1 MAPTYGARLFAVIHL
16 YLHSWFR
23 YAPSDNPNQTEEFM
37 RELAA
42 HLPTDVHSKAS
53 RLSCKRVDW
62 CGRKSNYIYGMSKG
76 DLNICF
82 CGLGS
87 YHVNC
92 TEYSTVDLQESEYVD
107 RQNEVDC
114 SSQNGLTTSEQD
126 LHITRAKHTEE
137 SSPCGPPGVRRASR
151 LCRFIYGLRI
161 LRFFNQ
167 NIFSVKTPF
176 DT

>member
-1 MAPTYGARLFAVIHL
+1 
-16 YLHSWFR
+16 
-23 YAPSDNPNQTEEFM
+23 
-37 RELAA
+37 
-42 HLPTDVHSKAS
+42 
-53 RLSCKRVDW
+53 
-62 CGRKSNYIYGMSKG
+62 
-76 DLNICF
+76 
-82 CGLGS
+82 
-87 YHVNC
+87 
-92 TEYSTVDLQESEYVD
+92 
-107 RQNEVDC
+107 
-114 SSQNGLTTSEQD
+114 